1 MRASRAVV
9 GAAWSAAGLALL
21 GALSLWRPPNVSPA
35 LHSPPVPALVE
46 VPEPVDE
53 GTLRAAASIIH
64 ERNPFRADRSPTD
77 VPFGSEPERDPPE
90 EPDEPEEEAP
100 PQAELTLKG
109 IVGGAPWGVVI
120 EGVPGA
126 ERGLLLL
133 LGEERAGV
141 RLEEVRGD
149 TVVVS
154 GALGTWTL
162 TPARAWRR

>member
-1 MRASRAVV
+1 MKSSRAVV
-9 GAAWSAAGLALL
+9 GAAWSVAGFALL
-21 GALSLWRPPNVSPA
+21 GALGLWRPPDLPHT
-35 LHSPPVPALVE
+35 LHPPPVPVLVE
-46 VPEPVDE
+46 IREPVD
-53 GTLRAAASIIH
+53 GAMLRSAASVIH
-64 ERNPFRADRSPTD
+64 EQNPFRADRSPTD
-77 VPFGSEPERDPPE
+77 VPFGSEPEVEHPE
-90 EPDEPEEEAP
+90 EPDEAEEEAP

-154 GALGTWTL
+154 GELGTWTL
-162 TPARAWRR
+162 TPVRSWRR